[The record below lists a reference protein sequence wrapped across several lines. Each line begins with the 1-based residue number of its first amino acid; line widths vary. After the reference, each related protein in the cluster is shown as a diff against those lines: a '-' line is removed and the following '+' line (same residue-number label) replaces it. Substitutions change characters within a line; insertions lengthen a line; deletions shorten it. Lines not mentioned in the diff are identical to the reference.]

1 MHLIRSKSSRIG
13 WYTFAI
19 NLGINVLRRA
29 QKKASADHTRSV
41 RLNLSWCSLR
51 SANAGVQITV
61 GRSEGAKIFIISAAM
76 HDRERER
83 DLMAAA
89 AAAAAAAAGCGPR
102 GPDPPM
108 NDLGAAQEAVAG
120 VMSGCAPHRN

>member
-1 MHLIRSKSSRIG
+1 MSCGARKNKS
-13 WYTFAI
+13 
-19 NLGINVLRRA
+19 
-29 QKKASADHTRSV
+29 QSADHTRSV
-41 RLNLSWCSLR
+41 RLNLSWCSNASR

-76 HDRERER
+76 HERKRERR
-83 DLMAAA
+83 DLMAA

-108 NDLGAAQEAVAG
+108 NDLGAAREAVAG

>member
-1 MHLIRSKSSRIG
+1 M
-13 WYTFAI
+13 
-19 NLGINVLRRA
+19 
-29 QKKASADHTRSV
+29 
-41 RLNLSWCSLR
+41 
-51 SANAGVQITV
+51 
-61 GRSEGAKIFIISAAM
+61 
-76 HDRERER
+76 
-83 DLMAAA
+83 AA